1 MLMSSTFNIPK
12 NQVYRSLKCGHCKS
26 ESKSEVNL
34 LTEGLLTRLQIR
46 HSYEALRNH
55 MALRH
60 PKLLASF
67 VAGWE
72 ALSPISQANWLAQ
85 AVISSKDYLYRPQ
98 SVWTSW
104 SLTCLNETTIGR
116 ELHDIY
122 DCDMSHLRDLIATMI
137 RQKMS
142 HSGELFG
149 LPYLPSEFEFGLP
162 DMVGSEIIRTE
173 GSRGGSEKARRKEV
187 SKRAANAI
195 VNAEFSSL
203 IEGWVDKWRK
213 DIAEIGLEAVRKHW
227 PRPSYPPK
235 PKPQRPR
242 QASSR
247 PDLNPISI
255 PLAIPRR
262 TQISIAAL
270 HVN

>member
-1 MLMSSTFNIPK
+1 
-12 NQVYRSLKCGHCKS
+12 
-26 ESKSEVNL
+26 
-34 LTEGLLTRLQIR
+34 
-46 HSYEALRNH
+46 

-72 ALSPISQANWLAQ
+72 ALSPVSQANWLAQ
-85 AVISSKDYLYRPQ
+85 AVISSKDSDHTQ
-98 SVWTSW
+98 SFWTSW

-116 ELHDIY
+116 DLHDIY
-122 DCDMSHLRDLIATMI
+122 DCDESHLRDVIATMI

-142 HSGELFG
+142 HSGDLFG

-162 DMVGSEIIRTE
+162 EMVGPEIISTE
-173 GSRGGSEKARRKEV
+173 KSRGGSEKAMRKEV
-187 SKRAANAI
+187 SKLAANAI

-242 QASSR
+242 QASTR
-247 PDLNPISI
+247 PDLESYFD
-255 PLAIPRR
+255 
-262 TQISIAAL
+262 SSGDSSEDSD
-270 HVN
+270 